1 MSSQYITSYSK
12 DDHDKLESEVA
23 QLQTVRDRID
33 QEKSEVSGEFSVEL
47 TEEKKTESIRFH
59 FEKGAEKEAE
69 RARLQAE
76 RDKLTQDQKNLKSD
90 VDLFNSL
97 LAKKA
102 LLSKMVSYKDVFV
115 ILTDRGV
122 QTVKDLSVR
131 MYRFSDQE
139 FSAYESEMNETM
151 KELTDIVISAKTYFG
166 YLEGIMTDES
176 DRSVIMSTAMGL
188 AKLSGDMKSI
198 ASRFMTTYNE
208 MGSFTRNLENRL
220 MAAQIITGS
229 GKDISGEMEQF
240 KEVFHEVH
248 HKIKIPKESAAGVA
262 SMIYLAKRYDGT
274 YPYENLQTFTGVTPS
289 YEAAAVMA
297 TMDRPVQATVE
308 KFKGM
313 RAIFTGWGY
322 TTSEDVELSSAYI
335 AISDFQPNEI
345 KDKVSAIIDTMRNYL
360 EYPLVASTVI
370 ATVPVMESNET
381 LDLLRKAFNILQR
394 NLSGFEN
401 SELMA
406 IAVNLIHGIRNEL
419 IRKVSSQAPTPAVAS
434 TPYHFYY
441 MPYPM
446 LFPMFLPM
454 MMIQGS
460 YYSTFSGIGG
470 VHPAHI
476 HSVGGFS
483 G

>member
-1 MSSQYITSYSK
+1 MET
-12 DDHDKLESEVA
+12 EVA
-23 QLQTVRDRID
+23 QLQTIRDRID
-33 QEKSEVSGEFSVEL
+33 QEKSEVSGEFSVEFS
-47 TEEKKTESIRFH
+47 EEKKTESIRFH
-59 FEKGAEKEAE
+59 FEKKKERE
-69 RARLQAE
+69 SELGRLQAE
-76 RDKLTQDQKNLKSD
+76 RDKLTQDQKKLKSD
-90 VDLFNSL
+90 EDLFNSL
-97 LAKKA
+97 LGKKA
-102 LLSKMVSYKDVFV
+102 MLSKMVSYKEIYVS
-115 ILTDRGV
+115 LTDRGV
-122 QTVKDLSVR
+122 QIVKDLSVR

-139 FSAYESEMNETM
+139 FSVYENEMDETL
-151 KELTDIVISAKTYFG
+151 KELTDIVNSAKNYFG
-166 YLEGIMTDES
+166 YLEQIMNNDS

-188 AKLSGDMKSI
+188 AKISGDMKSI

-208 MGSFTRNLENRL
+208 MGAFTRNLENRL

-240 KEVFHEVH
+240 KEVYHEVH

-274 YPYENLQTFTGVTPS
+274 YPFENLQTFVGVTSS
-289 YEAAAVMA
+289 YESAAVMA
-297 TMDRPVQATVE
+297 TMNRPVQDTVQ

-313 RAIFTGWGY
+313 RSIFTGWGY
-322 TTSEDVELSSAYI
+322 NTSEDVELSSAYI
-335 AISDFQPNEI
+335 AISDFQPSEI
-345 KDKVSAIIDTMRNYL
+345 KDKLSAIIDTMRNYL
-360 EYPLVASTVI
+360 EYPLVASTVV

-419 IRKVSSQAPTPAVAS
+419 IRKVSSQAPTPAVTS

-446 LFPMFLPM
+446 LFPMFMPM